1 MSNENSG
8 NGESGSIVAI
18 VAIVILAGLA
28 VLFFMYGLPM
38 MQKNNTQQP
47 GTTIDVKIP
56 GVIPPATTPA
66 EPAK

>member
-8 NGESGSIVAI
+8 GGDSGSIVAI

-38 MQKNNTQQP
+38 IQKNNAPQP
-47 GTTIDVKIP
+47 GTTIEVKIP
-56 GVIPPATTPA
+56 GAIPPATTP
-66 EPAK
+66 EPAQ